1 MDTPARIGVV
11 GAGLIGGSIIK
22 AAAQAGPGSGPRPV
36 VVCDR
41 DPATRDQLAD
51 AGFAVVETPADLA
64 PRVEVAI
71 AAVPPAVTPRVV
83 AELLGASDTLIVS
96 DAASVKES
104 VWNSVA
110 ARVSA
115 AELARFVPGHPLAGR
130 ESRGWA
136 HADPGVLAGAMWA
149 LCPAEG
155 RTDPGA
161 AVRVIDAITHVMG
174 ARVLLLAAR
183 DHDVVLAH
191 TSHMPHVAASALMT
205 AVIRDAPALRMRL
218 SGGALRDT
226 TRVAAANPD
235 LWTEILR
242 DNGPNV
248 AAALDALIGD
258 LGRLRDIVR
267 DERWDDLAVAWRE
280 GARARETLD
289 RVRWSGHTRSVEVDC
304 EPSVEALLDIG
315 SGGALI
321 LRVIRTSPR
330 LTLELSRD

>member
-22 AAAQAGPGSGPRPV
+22 AAAQAPGAGPGSV

-51 AGFAVVETPADLA
+51 AGFAVVDTPADLA
-64 PRVEVAI
+64 LRVDVAI

-83 AELLGASDTLIVS
+83 AEMLGASDALIVS

-104 VWNSVA
+104 VCDSVA
-110 ARVSA
+110 ARVSP

-136 HADPGVLAGAMWA
+136 HADPDVLAGAMWA

-155 RTDPGA
+155 RTDPA
-161 AVRVIDAITHVMG
+161 ATVRVIDAITRVMG

-191 TSHMPHVAASALMT
+191 TSHMPHVVASALMT
-205 AVIRDAPALRMRL
+205 AVVRDAPALRMRL

-248 AAALDALIGD
+248 SAALDALIGE

-267 DERWDDLAVAWRE
+267 DERWDDLGVAWRE
-280 GARARETLD
+280 GARAREALD
-289 RVRWSGHTRSVEVDC
+289 RVRWSGHAHSAEVDC

-330 LTLELSRD
+330 LTFEVSRD